1 MSKTE
6 LAVSQFLRALRA
18 PSYDIGIGGERGGML
33 PGHDGL
39 TSEEVLK
46 RLPFLRYRNSRGEHI
61 FVRPAGEHACTLL
74 DDLDAEAVRLLHRE
88 GFAPAVVVETSP
100 NNFQAW
106 LRHTDVLPRALSSAA
121 ARVLAA
127 RFGGD
132 PGAADWRHFGRMP
145 GFTNPKPKH
154 RRANGQ
160 APFVLLR
167 SHGGTVFPEAKRF
180 RSEVEAEFAG
190 VTAQRGQATHAC
202 CRPLSPPRGRRFS
215 HLSVTRF
222 RDLPKFAG
230 SPAQADLAF
239 CVAAVSGGMPE
250 NEVAE
255 AIEINYLSRNP
266 DPRLRAAYVG
276 RTIATAGRH
285 LGS

>member
-1 MSKTE
+1 MSRTE
-6 LAVSQFLRALRA
+6 LAVSRFLRALGA
-18 PSYDIGIGGERGGML
+18 SSYDIGIGCERGML
-33 PGHDGL
+33 PRHHGL
-39 TSEEVLK
+39 TIGEVLQ
-46 RLPFLRYRNSRGEHI
+46 RLSFLRYRNSRGEHI
-61 FVRPAGEHACTLL
+61 YVRPSGEHACTLL
-74 DDLDAEAVRLLHRE
+74 DDLDGDAVRLLDRE
-88 GFAPAVVVETSP
+88 GYAPAAVVETSP

-106 LRHTDVLPRALSSAA
+106 LRHTDVLPRALSTAA

-127 RFGGD
+127 RFRGD

-167 SHGGTVFPEAKRF
+167 SQVGTIFPEATIF
-180 RSEVEAEFAG
+180 RTEVEEELSRR
-190 VTAQRGQATHAC
+190 TAQRGQASHAC
-202 CRPLSPPRGRRFS
+202 RRPLSPPRGRRFS
-215 HLSVTRF
+215 HLSVARF

-239 CVAAVSGGMPE
+239 CVAAFSGGKPE
-250 NEVAE
+250 SD
-255 AIEINYLSRNP
+255 AIQALQTNYLSRDP
-266 DPRLRAAYVG
+266 DDRRRAAYIG
-276 RTIATAGRH
+276 RTIAAARRQ